1 MPTVTVTVEDT
12 QAGTPPAEAVLS
24 YAVTSAAVKPLMGAS
39 TSSNSTWSTL
49 ESAVGA
55 FQARRTY
62 GSTIPANF
70 EASQAGSANDLE
82 AGRASYWSFK
92 PNQTTFAGDTAQHN
106 ALRAFLRSVPV
117 GHRFV
122 LINYHEPEDNIAAGT
137 FTLAQWKACVQK
149 TGELVHEIRAEQGA
163 NSKLR
168 AGICL
173 MGPWTFDSRSAYDT
187 WDWTFT
193 PLQLAAIDVV
203 CIDPYRWNPGD
214 ASMEIMLTR
223 NDFGTLTGTDRATM
237 TKLAAW
243 SKPVVLSEW
252 GCTSTGVTDANRAAW
267 IRATWDWF
275 KAWTVAHPEMPVE
288 AVLYFHNNLDV
299 GSDPRATWEV
309 LASGQ
314 EQSKQA
320 LIDILTDAKP

>member
-1 MPTVTVTVEDT
+1 MTVTVTVTDRSGGTAVDT
-12 QAGTPPAEAVLS
+12 VDYTVAAP
-24 YAVTSAAVKPLMGAS
+24 AVKPLMGAS
-39 TSSNSTWSTL
+39 TSSNTTWTTL
-49 ESAVGA
+49 TNAVGT

-62 GSTIPANF
+62 GSAIPASF
-70 EASQAGSANDLE
+70 AASQAGSAGDAA

-92 PNQTTFAGDTAQHN
+92 PNQTTFATDTAQHN
-106 ALRAFLRSVPV
+106 ALRTFLRSVPV

-173 MGPWTFDSRSAYDT
+173 MGPWTFDSRSAYDA

-193 PLQLAAIDVV
+193 PAQLAAIDVV

-214 ASMEIMLTR
+214 GSMEIMLTR
-223 NDFGTLTGTDRATM
+223 DDFGTLTTTARATM

-243 SKPVVLSEW
+243 GKPVVLSEW
-252 GCTSTGVTDANRAAW
+252 GCTSTGVNDLNRAAW

-275 KAWTVAHPEMPVE
+275 KTWSAAHPELPFE

-320 LIDILTDAKP
+320 LIDILADAKL